1 LGLISEGNA
10 GKTTMV
16 NTVLA
21 GLGDYA
27 NVIRSEALGGG
38 QNSRNP
44 GSHNDDLLR
53 FGGGRRLVFVM
64 EARRHNSE
72 MLNLVT
78 GGDLMATRPIRRAV
92 VDVIVTAGLAIVGN
106 TAGPDQ
112 SNGAVLGIG
121 RDDEVSA
128 ALRDRVR
135 IVRLPRRG
143 NGEGS
148 PSDDMELAAA
158 AKPSR

>member
-1 LGLISEGNA
+1 MTHPPQRDFLGLISEGNA

-72 MLNLVT
+72 TLNLVT

-92 VDVIVTAGLAIVGN
+92 VDVIVTAGLAIIGN
-106 TAGPDQ
+106 TPGTGPD
-112 SNGAVLGIG
+112 
-121 RDDEVSA
+121 
-128 ALRDRVR
+128 
-135 IVRLPRRG
+135 RG
-143 NGEGS
+143 
-148 PSDDMELAAA
+148 M
-158 AKPSR
+158 